1 MNRINNIHTN
11 ETIMRVLIAEDE
23 PISCRALEKNIAD
36 WGYETVTA
44 KDGLEAWS
52 AIKKNDIQL
61 AVLDWMMPEI
71 DGVELC
77 RRIHN
82 RNQENI
88 SKAIYVIL
96 LTGRDQAENIIAGL
110 SAGADDY
117 VAKPFDFLELKI
129 RLQNGERILNQKEEY
144 IDSASYDKLT
154 QVWNR
159 NTILGFFNEELV
171 RGRKESRATGFILVD
186 VDHLESFNRSHG
198 HFIGDT
204 VLFEVAKRLK
214 KNIRGYD
221 RLGRYGG
228 DELAVVL
235 PHCGLIHVE
244 GIAERLR
251 RCICDRRINTQ
262 KGPLE
267 ITISLVGTSSDVSL
281 HATGEELRQAC
292 ERALLSC
299 KEKGSNTAV
308 IVERL

>member
-1 MNRINNIHTN
+1 
-11 ETIMRVLIAEDE
+11 MRVLIAEDE
-23 PISCRALEKNIAD
+23 PISCRALEKSISG

-44 KDGLEAWS
+44 RDGQEAWT

-71 DGVELC
+71 DGIELC
-77 RRIHN
+77 RRI
-82 RNQENI
+82 RGQVLED
-88 SKAIYVIL
+88 KAKPIYIIL
-96 LTGRDQAENIIAGL
+96 LTGRDHEEDIITGL

-129 RLQNGERILNQKEEY
+129 RLQNGERIINKEKEPV
-144 IDSASYDKLT
+144 DSSSYDSLT
-154 QVWNR
+154 RIWNR

-171 RGRKESRATGFILVD
+171 RGRKENRATGLIIVD
-186 VDHLESFNRSHG
+186 IDHLGSFNRTYG
-198 HFIGDT
+198 HSVGDS
-204 VLFEVAKRLK
+204 VLIEVVNRLK
-214 KNIRGYD
+214 TNIRSYD

-251 RCICDRRINTQ
+251 RSLCETKIKTR
-262 KGPLE
+262 KGPLN
-267 ITISLVGTSSDVSL
+267 ITISLAGTSSDVSP

-292 ERALLSC
+292 DRALLSA
-299 KEKGSNTAV
+299 KDKGTNNAV
-308 IVERL
+308 IVEEL